1 MFQPNLEKSKFR
13 KALHFGLVRKL
24 ERERERERE
33 RDSGGASEKVSG
45 WSLEFWFLM
54 THTSFFNGSV
64 IDLAVPESR
73 VGKNKIT

>member
-45 WSLEFWFLM
+45 WSIEF
-54 THTSFFNGSV
+54 
-64 IDLAVPESR
+64 
-73 VGKNKIT
+73 